1 MSQTDVRRP
10 GLLRSELWTAARLTA
25 ALRAVTPALLFGLR
39 LWAAVCLAFYIAF
52 RLELDNP
59 FWAGTSAAVVCQPNL
74 GASLRKGWFRA
85 IGTMV
90 GAVMI
95 VVLTACFV
103 QDRFSFLVGLALWCA
118 ACCLVATLLHNFAA
132 YGAALAGYTV
142 AIIASDELGAV
153 GGASGDVFI
162 LAVTRATEI
171 CIGIVC
177 AGVVLAGTDFGGT
190 RRRLTV
196 QLAELSAET
205 TRALAATFRLVG
217 PEQSE
222 SRELRRDLI
231 RRVIALDAVIDQTLG
246 EASDLRAQSSRLY
259 AAVGGLFA
267 ALSGWRTAAD
277 HLEWL
282 RDDEGRQDAET
293 ILGNIPHELRQAE
306 ATEWTADPSRMRRLS
321 AATVRALAALPARTP
336 SLRLLA
342 DQTAEALMGLRRA
355 LDGLLVLSDRS
366 LPIRAPRTVRFQVPD
381 WLPSLVN
388 AARAFVTI
396 VAVELVWIVTEWPNG
411 ALAITFAA
419 IAVTL
424 FATKADQAYAAAMGF
439 MIGTCL
445 ATAFAAAIAF
455 AVLPRV
461 TTFVGL
467 SLAIGIY
474 LVPVGALMT
483 QSWRTAVFIA
493 MAVNF
498 VPLLAPANQMNY
510 DPQQFYNA
518 ALAIVAG
525 VGAAALAF
533 RLLPPPSPALRTR
546 RLLALT
552 LRDLRRLTTGATIPM
567 SNDWE
572 SRIYSRL
579 SALPEEADSLQRA
592 QLVAAGSVGAEIISL
607 RRIAR
612 RFGRDVGLDAALE
625 GVARGDSA
633 AAAERLAR
641 LDRRLAAVPAT
652 TPGARSRLRMRG
664 QILAMSETLVRHAAY
679 FDSGA
684 AG

>member
-10 GLLRSELWTAARLTA
+10 GLLRSELWAAARLTA
-25 ALRAVTPALLFGLR
+25 ALRAATPALLFGLR
-39 LWAAVCLAFYIAF
+39 LWAAVCLALYIAF
-52 RLELDNP
+52 WLQLDNA
-59 FWAGTSAAVVCQPNL
+59 FWAGTSAVVVCQPNL

-103 QDRFSFLVGLALWCA
+103 QDRFSFLLCLALWCA

-190 RRRLTV
+190 RRRLAV

-217 PEQSE
+217 PEQSQ

-267 ALSGWRTAAD
+267 ALAGWRTAAD
-277 HLEWL
+277 HLERL
-282 RDDEGRQDAET
+282 RADEGRLEAET
-293 ILGNIPHELRQAE
+293 ILANIPHQLRQAE
-306 ATEWTADPSRMRRLS
+306 AAEWTADPSRMRRLS
-321 AATVRALAALPARTP
+321 AGTVRALAALPAVTP

-342 DQTAEALMGLRRA
+342 DQTARA
-355 LDGLLVLSDRS
+355 LIGLEQALDALLLLANRA
-366 LPIRAPRTVRFQVPD
+366 PAIRAPRTVPFLVPD
-381 WLPSLVN
+381 WLPSLVSGG
-388 AARAFVTI
+388 RAFVTV
-396 VAVELVWIVTEWPNG
+396 VAVEFFWIVTEWPSG

-439 MIGTCL
+439 MIGACL
-445 ATAFAAAIAF
+445 ATALAAVVAF

-483 QSWRTAVFIA
+483 QSWRTVVFVA

-518 ALAIVAG
+518 ALAIIAG
-525 VGAAALAF
+525 VGAAALGF

-552 LRDLRRLTTGATIPM
+552 LRDMRRLTAGGVAPT
-567 SNDWE
+567 SSDWE
-572 SRIYSRL
+572 SRVYSRL
-579 SALPEEADSLQRA
+579 AALPEEADSLQRA

-607 RRIAR
+607 RRITR
-612 RFGRDVGLDAALE
+612 RFGRDAALDAALAA
-625 GVARGDSA
+625 VARGDSA
-633 AAAERLAR
+633 VAAERLAR
-641 LDRRLAAVPAT
+641 LDRRLAAVSAI

-679 FDSGA
+679 FDSEA